1 MSSIKGTLSAGRPSV
16 KASDKRKA
24 ATLASLS
31 DERPMKRVN
40 FDLPADQHAKLKIY
54 AARQGKTVKELLTE
68 FVAQLPDET

>member
-1 MSSIKGTLSAGRPSV
+1 MSSMKGTLSAGRPSV

-31 DERPMKRVN
+31 DEQPKKRVN
-40 FDLPADQHAKLKIY
+40 FELSADQHAKLKIY

-68 FVAQLPDET
+68 YIRSLPEE